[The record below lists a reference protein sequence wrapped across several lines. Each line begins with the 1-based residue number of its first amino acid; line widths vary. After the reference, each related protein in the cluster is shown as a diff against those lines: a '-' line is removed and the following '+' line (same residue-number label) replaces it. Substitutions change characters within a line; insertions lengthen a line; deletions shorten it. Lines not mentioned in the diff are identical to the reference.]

1 MMRQLALSLSAVV
14 QLLLVQGFYGLG
26 SHLIAMSEFS
36 KAFLQQ
42 ELEVSKDAMQAASPA
57 VTFRDKW
64 IGSWRKRDNSSLKK
78 SPPPP
83 KIAI

>member
-1 MMRQLALSLSAVV
+1 M
-14 QLLLVQGFYGLG
+14 
-26 SHLIAMSEFS
+26 
-36 KAFLQQ
+36 
-42 ELEVSKDAMQAASPA
+42 SKDAMQAASPA

-83 KIAI
+83 KKKDSYLIHTGVVRDADLQGFGCSLVAKTHA